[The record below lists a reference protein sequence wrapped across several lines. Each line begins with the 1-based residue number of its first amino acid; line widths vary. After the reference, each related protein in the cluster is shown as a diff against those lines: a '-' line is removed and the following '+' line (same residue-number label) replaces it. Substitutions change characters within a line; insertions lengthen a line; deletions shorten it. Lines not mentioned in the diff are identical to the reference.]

1 MKILVTGS
9 RGFVGRNLVS
19 QLHNIRD
26 GKARNYGIAGEEL
39 AIYEYDMDSDPA
51 ELDVY
56 CRQADFVFNLA
67 GVNRPKDASEFMK
80 GNFGFASTLLDTLK
94 KTLVSLKFKCRK
106 AFGLWLKKDRY
117 KSVSGKMSILFG

>member
-39 AIYEYDMDSDPA
+39 AIYEYDMDSD
-51 ELDVY
+51 
-56 CRQADFVFNLA
+56 
-67 GVNRPKDASEFMK
+67 RP
-80 GNFGFASTLLDTLK
+80 N
-94 KTLVSLKFKCRK
+94 
-106 AFGLWLKKDRY
+106 W
-117 KSVSGKMSILFG
+117 MSIADRLTLSSIWRA

>member
-39 AIYEYDMDSDPA
+39 TIYEYDMDSDPA

-56 CRQADFVFNLA
+56 CRLADFVFNLA
-67 GVNRPKDASEFMK
+67 GVNRPQDASEFMK
-80 GNFGFASTLLDTLK
+80 EVRQYLSGNDF
-94 KTLVSLKFKCRK
+94 
-106 AFGLWLKKDRY
+106 
-117 KSVSGKMSILFG
+117 LFHAGRTRQPLR

>member
-39 AIYEYDMDSDPA
+39 TIYEYDMDSDPA

-67 GVNRPKDASEFMK
+67 GVNRPQDASEFMK
-80 GNFGFASTLLDTLK
+80 YIEEVRQYLSGNDF
-94 KTLVSLKFKCRK
+94 
-106 AFGLWLKKDRY
+106 
-117 KSVSGKMSILFG
+117 LFHAGRTRQPLR

>member
-39 AIYEYDMDSDPA
+39 TIYEYDMDSDPA

-67 GVNRPKDASEFMK
+67 GVNRPQDASEFMK
-80 GNFGFASTLLDTLK
+80 GNFGFASMLLDTL
-94 KTLVSLKFKCRK
+94 RK
-106 AFGLWLKKDRY
+106 YGNT
-117 KSVSGKMSILFG
+117 